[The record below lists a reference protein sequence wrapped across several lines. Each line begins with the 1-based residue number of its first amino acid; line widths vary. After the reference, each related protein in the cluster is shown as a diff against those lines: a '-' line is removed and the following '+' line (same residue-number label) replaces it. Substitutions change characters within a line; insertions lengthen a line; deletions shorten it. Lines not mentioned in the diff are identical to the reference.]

1 MKGAGF
7 VLCKLIIVEDEKI
20 IRENLRKLDWE
31 SIEIEVVETFNNGET
46 ALEYARNYP
55 VDIALVDVR
64 MPVMDGME
72 FAKKVKEEELGIAI
86 VCQSGYS
93 DYSYLR
99 ECLQHGVRDYLLK
112 PTDKDE
118 LFQIMSKLVL
128 EKREQDSAEGPV
140 KDMYGNEES
149 VNHKISK
156 AKEYIMKNYKKSIRL
171 IDVANFLQLNPAYF
185 SRIFR
190 QKTGVCFVDY
200 LTEFRIN
207 KAIELLKNS
216 NMNISE
222 IAEEVGFIR
231 ARYFTEIFKKRKGMT
246 PSEYRNKK

>member
-1 MKGAGF
+1 M
-7 VLCKLIIVEDEKI
+7 EDEKI
-20 IRENLRKLDWE
+20 IRESLRKLDWD
-31 SIEIEVVETFNNGET
+31 SIQIEVVETFNNGET

-64 MPVMDGME
+64 MPVMDGVE
-72 FAKKVKEEELGIAI
+72 FAKKVKEEGMDIAI

-99 ECLQHGVRDYLLK
+99 ECMQYGVRDYLLK
-112 PTDKDE
+112 PTDKNE

-128 EKREQDSAEGPV
+128 EKNEQHNTAGTPLGIN
-140 KDMYGNEES
+140 GNEES
-149 VNHKISK
+149 VNHKISR
-156 AKEYIMKNYKKSIRL
+156 AKEYMLKNYKKAIRL
-171 IDVANFLQLNPAYF
+171 IDVANFLELNPAYF

-200 LTEFRIN
+200 LAEIRIN

-222 IAEEVGFIR
+222 IAEEVGFVR
-231 ARYFTEIFKKRKGMT
+231 SRYFTEIFKKRKGMT
-246 PSEYRNKK
+246 PSEYRNRK

>member
-1 MKGAGF
+1 M
-7 VLCKLIIVEDEKI
+7 LCKLIIVEDEKI
-20 IRENLRKLDWE
+20 IRESLRKLNWD
-31 SIEIEVVETFNNGET
+31 SIQIEVVETFNNGEI

-64 MPVMDGME
+64 MPVMDGVE
-72 FAKKVKEEELGIAI
+72 FAKRVKDEGMDIAI

-99 ECLQHGVRDYLLK
+99 ECMQYGVRDYLLK
-112 PTDKDE
+112 PTDKNE

-128 EKREQDSAEGPV
+128 EKNEQHNTAGTPLGVNGD
-140 KDMYGNEES
+140 EES
-149 VNHKISK
+149 VNHKILR
-156 AKEYIMKNYKKSIRL
+156 AKEYMLKNYKKAIRL
-171 IDVANFLQLNPAYF
+171 IDVANFLELNPAYF

-200 LTEFRIN
+200 LAEIRIN

-222 IAEEVGFIR
+222 ISEEVGFVR
-231 ARYFTEIFKKRKGMT
+231 SRYFTEIFKKRKGMT
-246 PSEYRNKK
+246 PSEYRNRK

>member
-1 MKGAGF
+1 M
-7 VLCKLIIVEDEKI
+7 EDEKI
-20 IRENLRKLDWE
+20 IRENIRKLDWD
-31 SIEIEVVETFNNGET
+31 SIQIEVVETFNNGET

-64 MPVMDGME
+64 MPVMDGVE
-72 FAKKVKEEELGIAI
+72 FAKKVKEEGMDIAI

-99 ECLQHGVRDYLLK
+99 ECMQYGVRDYLLK
-112 PTDKDE
+112 PTDKNE

-128 EKREQDSAEGPV
+128 EKSEQHNTAGTPLGIN
-140 KDMYGNEES
+140 GNEES
-149 VNHKISK
+149 VNHKILR
-156 AKEYIMKNYKKSIRL
+156 AKEYMLKNYKKAIRL
-171 IDVANFLQLNPAYF
+171 IDVANFLELNPAYF

-200 LTEFRIN
+200 LAEIRIN

-222 IAEEVGFIR
+222 IAEEVGFVR
-231 ARYFTEIFKKRKGMT
+231 SRYFTEIFKKRKGMT
-246 PSEYRNKK
+246 PSEYRNRK

>member
-1 MKGAGF
+1 M
-7 VLCKLIIVEDEKI
+7 EDEKI
-20 IRENLRKLDWE
+20 IRESLRKLDWD
-31 SIEIEVVETFNNGET
+31 SIQIEVVETFNNGET

-64 MPVMDGME
+64 MPVMDGVE
-72 FAKKVKEEELGIAI
+72 FAKKVKEEGMDIAI

-99 ECLQHGVRDYLLK
+99 ECMQYGVRDYLLK
-112 PTDKDE
+112 PTDKNE

-128 EKREQDSAEGPV
+128 EKSEQHNTAGTPLDIN
-140 KDMYGNEES
+140 GNEES
-149 VNHKISK
+149 VNHKILR
-156 AKEYIMKNYKKSIRL
+156 AKEYMLKNYKKAIRL
-171 IDVANFLQLNPAYF
+171 IDVANFLELNPAYF

-200 LTEFRIN
+200 LAEIRIN

-222 IAEEVGFIR
+222 IAEEVGFVR
-231 ARYFTEIFKKRKGMT
+231 SRYFTEIFKKRKGMT
-246 PSEYRNKK
+246 PSEYRNRK